1 MRAFELTQ
9 ILGQPCEFQVAAAGG
24 GTAAGASSFTN
35 ALHNEVAGWLGGSL
49 PAPPALPPSSAAS
62 SKEVGLL
69 AAVALD
75 AASEVERFDAA
86 TTLGQLA
93 RQGGG
98 ASIAAA
104 VAVAV
109 GGKVI
114 QC

>member
-1 MRAFELTQ
+1 M
-9 ILGQPCEFQVAAAGG
+9 
-24 GTAAGASSFTN
+24 
-35 ALHNEVAGWLGGSL
+35 
-49 PAPPALPPSSAAS
+49 
-62 SKEVGLL
+62 L

-86 TTLGQLA
+86 ATLGQLA
-93 RQGGG
+93 RQGGGG